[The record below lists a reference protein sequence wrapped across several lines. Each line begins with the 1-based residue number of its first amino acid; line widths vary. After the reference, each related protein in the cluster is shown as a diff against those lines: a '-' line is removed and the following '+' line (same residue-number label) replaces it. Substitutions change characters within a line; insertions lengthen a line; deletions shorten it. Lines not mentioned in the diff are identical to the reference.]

1 MFKIE
6 LSDEKKDIGVVLYET
21 SFKKE
26 RIKLYPTLPVLCVS
40 AEDNCKLE
48 FVLGVIENSEDL
60 FRVSDCGND
69 TLGNLLYLYCIN

>member
-1 MFKIE
+1 

-26 RIKLYPTLPVLCVS
+26 QFKLYSTFPVLCAS

-48 FVLGVIENSEDL
+48 FVLGVIEKSEDL
-60 FRVSDCGND
+60 FRVSDSGGNIS
-69 TLGNLLYLYCIN
+69 GNLTILTDTVRVF